1 MSLFFIYI
9 FHIGSFSDLRRGFS
23 VGDYDLIILAMISM
37 NTRLIVIN
45 FIYHN
50 CWTLF
55 AVIVVTNI
63 LSKFYLSNWTICR
76 GNNSK
81 SARTQRLFFMI
92 IFLKS
97 KLTSCCLK
105 VLLIICDQFRDP
117 FLRI

>member
-9 FHIGSFSDLRRGFS
+9 FHIGSFSDLRRGLS
-23 VGDYDLIILAMISM
+23 VRDYDLILLTMIGM
-37 NTRLIVIN
+37 NARLIVIN

-50 CWTLF
+50 CWTFF

-76 GNNSK
+76 GNNSQ
-81 SARTQRLFFMI
+81 STRTQRLLFMI
-92 IFLKS
+92 LFLKS
-97 KLTSCCLK
+97 KLSFSCLK
-105 VLLIICDQFRDP
+105 VLLIICDKFRDP